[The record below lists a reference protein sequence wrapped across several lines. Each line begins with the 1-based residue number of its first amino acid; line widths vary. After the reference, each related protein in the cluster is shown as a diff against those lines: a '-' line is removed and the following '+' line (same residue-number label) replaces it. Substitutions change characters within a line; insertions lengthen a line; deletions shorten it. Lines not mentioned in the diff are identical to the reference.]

1 MLNCKEEDG
10 RISRTYIRYI
20 QTINLAN
27 ISEGITIQPDFG
39 FWSKKIGTHT
49 DYLISDMSIHE
60 NHSDWDYFNCYWIEK
75 TLHHAVVDLCDEFGI
90 GFHHVDNIVIPVSE
104 IRYTNRDLLPI
115 DLDTISKDAN
125 RLLEVFHQ
133 FEKPFNE
140 LDSITFRI
148 GHVIGLRTDIPY
160 ARLGNKKT
168 FRISHPRIV
177 QELASHLARLAKTDR
192 GLHDLL
198 NDQYILNNQ
207 DFRYPKYQKQIQIGV
222 VKMLYEYL
230 QQNGIGTTHHDRCGM
245 VGMFLSLSETGYIPT
260 RKIFDKD
267 EKAMSEYPKYKSYC
281 ADLVRKRMGRASDDR
296 TKTKRKK

>member
-1 MLNCKEEDG
+1 MNSKEKDG
-10 RISRTYIRYI
+10 RICRTYIRYI

-27 ISEGITIQPDFG
+27 ISEGITIQPDYG
-39 FWSKKIGTHT
+39 FWSKKLGTHT
-49 DYLISDMSIHE
+49 DYHISDMSIHE

-75 TLHHAVVDLCDEFGI
+75 KLHHSIVDLCDELEI
-90 GFHHVDNIVIPVSE
+90 RSHHVDNIVIPVSE
-104 IRYTNRDLLPI
+104 IRYPNRDLLPI

-125 RLLEVFHQ
+125 TLLEVFHQ

-140 LDSITFRI
+140 LDSVTFRI
-148 GHVIGLRTDIPY
+148 GHVIGLGTETPY

-177 QELASHLARLAKTDR
+177 QEFAGHLARLAKTDR
-192 GLHDLL
+192 GLHGLL

-230 QQNGIGTTHHDRCGM
+230 KHNNIGNSHNDRCGM

-260 RKIFDKD
+260 KEIFEQD
-267 EKAMSEYPKYKSYC
+267 EKAMSEYSTFKSYC
-281 ADLVRKRMGRASDDR
+281 ADLIRKRMGRSTKDR
-296 TKTKRKK
+296 TKTNQKE